1 MATAR
6 VTVAGAAPIASL
18 DNRGGAY
25 EPNTTARVNMRQAP
39 NTSSLIFRLLD
50 RGESVE
56 ALVIVDGWTL
66 IRYNNEL
73 GYCINDYIGLK

>member
-1 MATAR
+1 
-6 VTVAGAAPIASL
+6 
-18 DNRGGAY
+18 
-25 EPNTTARVNMRQAP
+25 MRQAP